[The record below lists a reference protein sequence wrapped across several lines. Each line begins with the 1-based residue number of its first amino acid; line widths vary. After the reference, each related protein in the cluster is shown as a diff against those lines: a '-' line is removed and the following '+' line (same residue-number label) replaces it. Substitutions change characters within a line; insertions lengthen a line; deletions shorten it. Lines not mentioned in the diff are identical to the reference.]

1 MAGKNSRT
9 MEISLIRTEAQYQA
23 ALRRIRVLW
32 EAEPDTPEADELE
45 IMAMIVTKYEEE
57 HFPIE
62 EPDPIEYIK
71 VRMEELGLSQ
81 EDMVPYM
88 GDKSNIS
95 KVLNRKRSLSLEM
108 IRKLHRGLRF
118 PLEALI
124 AEPSLSASE
133 SK

>member
-1 MAGKNSRT
+1 